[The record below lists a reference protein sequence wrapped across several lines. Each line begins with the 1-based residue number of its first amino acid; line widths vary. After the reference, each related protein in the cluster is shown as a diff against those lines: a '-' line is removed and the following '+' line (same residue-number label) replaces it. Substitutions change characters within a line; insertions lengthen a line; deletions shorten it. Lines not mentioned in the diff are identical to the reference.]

1 MGFLETLS
9 GFFKKRSIENPST
22 PLSAPDDWLL
32 DLAGGATSSG
42 VNVNPQSAMTYAPVY
57 RAVNLISQDVAKLPL
72 VVYRRNGEGKDK
84 ATQHPAYRVLRY
96 QTSSTMSAF
105 EFKATLT
112 ADALL
117 YGSGYAAIMRNQAGT
132 AQELIPLSP
141 GATKENWNGDVRS
154 YVTTINNV
162 EETLRAEDV
171 LHIRAPVS

>member
-32 DLAGGATSSG
+32 DLAGGSTSSG

-117 YGSGYAAIMRNQAGT
+117 YGSGYAAIIRNNAGT

-141 GATKENWNGDVRS
+141 GATKENWNGM
-154 YVTTINNV
+154 
-162 EETLRAEDV
+162 A
-171 LHIRAPVS
+171 